1 MPEGDTVFRL
11 GATLT
16 EALAGRVLR
25 RAELRHPRLS
35 TVDLAGREVA
45 GVRTVGKH
53 LFVRFG
59 GELSLHNHLRM
70 DGTWHC
76 YRTGERW
83 RAPGHQARVVLE
95 CPDVTAV
102 GFRLHDLTLLAT
114 GQESRLV
121 GHLGPDLLDPAWS
134 SAHVSRAV
142 AALRGT
148 PDREIGLALTDQTAL
163 AGIGNVYKV
172 ELCFLLGVSPWTP
185 VSGVDVE
192 RAVSLAREL
201 LVANAHRP
209 WRSTTGQSA
218 PGRREWVYER
228 TRTGCL
234 RCGGRVLVADQGP
247 GVHRRP
253 TWYCPA
259 CQPGPAPRKTR

>member
-1 MPEGDTVFRL
+1 
-11 GATLT
+11 
-16 EALAGRVLR
+16 
-25 RAELRHPRLS
+25 
-35 TVDLAGREVA
+35 
-45 GVRTVGKH
+45 
-53 LFVRFG
+53 
-59 GELSLHNHLRM
+59 
-70 DGTWHC
+70 
-76 YRTGERW
+76 
-83 RAPGHQARVVLE
+83 VLE

-247 GVHRRP
+247 GLHRRP